1 MSIKIAIADDH
12 PVVVEGI
19 RNLLQAQNNLEV
31 IATYSS
37 GTALLEGLEARQPD
51 LLLLD
56 VHFPDIRG
64 NDLIR
69 QLSPQ
74 YPELRILVL
83 SSEDNVLEVKD
94 MLQHG
99 ASGYV
104 LKNVSLPVLL
114 EAIEKVHA
122 GEQYIEAALKE
133 SIFKSL
139 VSPTKPEKKVD
150 FKLTQRE
157 HKILELLSKGFTN
170 VEIGDTL
177 FLSYRTIQNNRQKL
191 YQKLGVHSTGELIR
205 VAIER
210 GLITESFP
218 PDK

>member
-19 RNLLQAQNNLEV
+19 RNLLEAQENLEV
-31 IATYSS
+31 IATWSS
-37 GTALLEGLEARQPD
+37 GAALLEGLKTKQPE

-56 VHFPDIRG
+56 LHFPDIRG

-69 QLSPQ
+69 QIVPK

-99 ASGYV
+99 AAGYV

-122 GEQYIEAALKE
+122 GEQYVEAELKE
-133 SIFKSL
+133 SVFKSL
-139 VSPTKPEKKVD
+139 VSAAKPEKKPD

-157 HKILELLSKGFTN
+157 QKILELLSKGYTN

-210 GLITESFP
+210 GLISE
-218 PDK
+218 

>member
-122 GEQYIEAALKE
+122 GEQYIEATLKE

-139 VSPTKPEKKVD
+139 VSATKPEKKVD

-157 HKILELLSKGFTN
+157 HKILELLSKGYTN

-218 PDK
+218 PHK